1 MKKYYSSYARLG
13 RRWWRRPAAGRGF
26 RLSPTRRLS
35 VRRLRARLWT
45 LLGLLGRC
53 VRHVRLLTR
62 GLVVPTGGGGGGGGG
77 STSPSTRSKGRRAL
91 AVLGGKDGGA
101 ATAGKR
107 AQAATATPATGNQ
120 DGATGGG
127 KAARR
132 PPCMR
137 SNSFYAR
144 AVAECLEF
152 IKGSNNGAGAG
163 AATPARDNR
172 VK

>member
-1 MKKYYSSYARLG
+1 MGDHQEMKYCSSARLG
-13 RRWWRRPAAGRGF
+13 RRWWRRPAARGF
-26 RLSPTRRLS
+26 RLSPTRLS

-53 VRHVRLLTR
+53 VRNVRLLTR
-62 GLVVPTGGGGGGGGG
+62 GLVVASGGGGGG
-77 STSPSTRSKGRRAL
+77 STSPSTMRGGGRRVL
-91 AVLGGKDGGA
+91 AVLGGKDAGA
-101 ATAGKR
+101 AVAGRRAQPAPAGGKDGSTAG
-107 AQAATATPATGNQ
+107 GN
-120 DGATGGG
+120 

-132 PPCMR
+132 PPCTR

-152 IKGSNNGAGAG
+152 IKGSNAGG
-163 AATPARDNR
+163 ATPARDNR

>member
-1 MKKYYSSYARLG
+1 MKVYLSSSCARLG
-13 RRWWRRPAAGRGF
+13 RRWWRRPAARGF
-26 RLSPTRRLS
+26 RLSPTRLS

-53 VRHVRLLTR
+53 VRNVRLLTR
-62 GLVVPTGGGGGGGGG
+62 GLVA
-77 STSPSTRSKGRRAL
+77 SNSNSPSPARGNKGRRVLAL
-91 AVLGGKDGGA
+91 ASLGGKES
-101 ATAGKR
+101 KR
-107 AQAATATPATGNQ
+107 APAPAVAGNN
-120 DGATGGG
+120 

-152 IKGSNNGAGAG
+152 IKGSNNGG
-163 AATPARDNR
+163 ATPARDNR